1 MFTCDNVLPQGVHA
15 EEVDG
20 LQHSLQSQQQV
31 GPVGQVDKP
40 LHAFP
45 RVVGRPGLHHPAQ
58 QNPGHVVGSP
68 EDPPTAVQRLAGAL
82 WDMEMVVTDAGSCSN
97 SKHWF
102 TTSFLQPLP
111 YLVTPYGP
119 ENCQLTSS
127 FFVGA
132 QTVVSFFFTN
142 NSNKTRRV
150 IYSRQQSLHQ
160 HKYNHNRLNRDGTLF
175 SFFFYPGGCFSCLR
189 ACFGARLRLQ
199 SY

>member
-1 MFTCDNVLPQGVHA
+1 MQSDRQTQTEPGVREMFTCDNVLPQGVHA

-132 QTVVSFFFTN
+132 QTVVSLLQTTQIKQALSFIAANKVYT
-142 NSNKTRRV
+142 STNKTT
-150 IYSRQQSLHQ
+150 I
-160 HKYNHNRLNRDGTLF
+160 
-175 SFFFYPGGCFSCLR
+175 
-189 ACFGARLRLQ
+189 A
-199 SY
+199 

>member
-1 MFTCDNVLPQGVHA
+1 MFTCDNVLPQGVQSDRQTQTEPGVREMFTCDNVLPQGVHA

-119 ENCQLTSS
+119 ENSARFRFGS
-127 FFVGA
+127 
-132 QTVVSFFFTN
+132 
-142 NSNKTRRV
+142 
-150 IYSRQQSLHQ
+150 
-160 HKYNHNRLNRDGTLF
+160 LF
-175 SFFFYPGGCFSCLR
+175 SVFKKCCPSQLMKLGQTGSHLR
-189 ACFGARLRLQ
+189 M
-199 SY
+199 